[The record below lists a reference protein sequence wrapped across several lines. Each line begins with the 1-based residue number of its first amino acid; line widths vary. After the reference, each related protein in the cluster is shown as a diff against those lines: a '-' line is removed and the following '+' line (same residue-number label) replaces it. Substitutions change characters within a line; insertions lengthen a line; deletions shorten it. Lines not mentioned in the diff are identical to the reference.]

1 VNTCPYW
8 HDHPE
13 GDPSFDD
20 CMAAAAAARRALP
33 NCLVCRQPVS
43 AADESVRTPT
53 WVAHRECLY
62 RRDRRRQRRQAT
74 T

>member
-1 VNTCPYW
+1 MNVCAYW

-20 CMAAAAAARRALP
+20 CQAAAAAARRALP

-43 AADESVRTPT
+43 AADDCVAANT
-53 WVAHRECLY
+53 WVAHRECVY
-62 RRDRRRQRRQAT
+62 RRAARRVRK
-74 T
+74 